1 MEDTKLVQ
9 STEKRKPPAAGMGR
23 KVGAVNKTPKAI
35 KDMILQALE
44 GAGGVS
50 YLQDRAKD
58 PKTAAAFL
66 GLVGKVLPMQVTGE
80 GGGPI
85 RVATVEWTVIEAQ
98 S

>member
-85 RVATVEWTVIEAQ
+85 RVTTVEWTVIEAQ